1 MYTSTVTR
9 HPLISTIASEPAKL
23 QLWDFPYKVNDFI
36 AYLKLL
42 LQIFSAFFANIFC
55 LFLYR
60 KIITIML
67 EFIWSISD
75 SITELILLMFFN
87 MQMDCRNIES
97 PSNRWSV
104 TADVESLAWDPHNEH
119 SFVVSFELHCHGFTL
134 SLCNGLILQ
143 AWVLY
148 CYGFR

>member
-1 MYTSTVTR
+1 
-9 HPLISTIASEPAKL
+9 
-23 QLWDFPYKVNDFI
+23 
-36 AYLKLL
+36 
-42 LQIFSAFFANIFC
+42 
-55 LFLYR
+55 
-60 KIITIML
+60 ML

-119 SFVVSFELHCHGFTL
+119 SFVVSFELHCFGFSL
-134 SLCNGLILQ
+134 SLCNGVNIPGMIILLWF
-143 AWVLY
+143 WVMCTLDVY
-148 CYGFR
+148 VHVHCVSTHT